1 MDAALSA
8 ARLWV
13 RSSAAW
19 MRGFSHADTKYE
31 RTKEFKNASRRK
43 TSKKEKKQNQ
53 KNKEKE
59 ELESQKKEEVTSFR
73 KKLVVS
79 NRRMT
84 RVGWAPWLRLCCC
97 LCLLLP
103 ASACQETWADF
114 ASISAPWNPST
125 ELCGQ
130 KAPPD
135 LEMTSGLWK
144 SISFSTGLP
153 GMAKTHIKGPPEHLD
168 VTSGQAMSAA
178 CRRRVRCHSAV
189 PLLVAPRRWEM
200 LRLRIDGAREI
211 LISRLQQ
218 FLAGIDAWLLQS
230 PLWLM
235 CVGLSFLGELC
246 H

>member
-1 MDAALSA
+1 
-8 ARLWV
+8 
-13 RSSAAW
+13 
-19 MRGFSHADTKYE
+19 
-31 RTKEFKNASRRK
+31 
-43 TSKKEKKQNQ
+43 
-53 KNKEKE
+53 
-59 ELESQKKEEVTSFR
+59 
-73 KKLVVS
+73 
-79 NRRMT
+79 
-84 RVGWAPWLRLCCC
+84 
-97 LCLLLP
+97 
-103 ASACQETWADF
+103 
-114 ASISAPWNPST
+114 
-125 ELCGQ
+125 
-130 KAPPD
+130 
-135 LEMTSGLWK
+135 MTSGLWK

-211 LISRLQQ
+211 WISRLQQ

-246 H
+246 HWLLWLYVCRYYPVTINPPEDLFDLSCVKWWFPLGFSYSKEQVHGDKHANGACVTLWSKKRGWLVRREFVELEVLGVWAIVSERPL